1 MKKSTL
7 FIAAGLTL
15 IAAALLFPCP
25 HETSGASA
33 SPTSKPTKLA
43 HRLSGPAQARP
54 SRSERVANDGEA
66 TNLAAWQNRFDIL
79 LAEKGDRNEAILQL
93 LQEIDALYHAWV
105 SDQLL
110 PVVERA
116 PGERYDELTD
126 IEHSVSEGTAAILDQ
141 LGIEDGRRLDASGSP
156 AEMLSAEV
164 QYAEAARDS
173 DSRLA
178 LLRLDR
184 ERQSRLEQVLALGD
198 EAAKIQAIDELD
210 AWYDAGLGK
219 IFAAPDTGSDDEEP

>member
-1 MKKSTL
+1 MKKNTL

-25 HETSGASA
+25 DGPSGASA
-33 SPTSKPTKLA
+33 PTASKPTKLA
-43 HRLSGPAQARP
+43 HRLSTRPDARP
-54 SRSERVANDGEA
+54 SRSERPDDGDETA
-66 TNLAAWQNRFDIL
+66 NLAAWQNRFDAL
-79 LAEKGDRNEAILQL
+79 LAEKGNREDAILQL
-93 LQEIDALYHAWV
+93 LLEIDALYHAWV

-110 PVVERA
+110 PVVDRA
-116 PGERYDELTD
+116 PSERYDELAD

-141 LGIEDGRRLDASGSP
+141 LGIGEAWLLDAAGSP
-156 AEMLSAEV
+156 AEKLSAEV

-184 ERQSRLEQVLALGD
+184 ERQSRLEQAFALGD
-198 EAAKIQAIDELD
+198 EEAKLQAVAELD

-219 IFAAPDTGSDDEEP
+219 IFSAPDTGSDDEQP

>member
-7 FIAAGLTL
+7 LITTGVLL
-15 IAAALLFPCP
+15 IAAASLLPCP
-25 HETSGASA
+25 HGTSGTSA
-33 SPTSKPTKLA
+33 ATTSKPTKIA
-43 HRLSGPAQARP
+43 HRRSVRPDDRP
-54 SRSERVANDGEA
+54 SRSQRPDDGGETA
-66 TNLAAWQNRFDIL
+66 NLAAWQSRFDAL
-79 LAEKGDRNEAILQL
+79 LAEKGNREDAILQL

-110 PVVERA
+110 PVVDRP
-116 PGERYDELTD
+116 PGERYDELAD
-126 IEHSVSEGTAAILDQ
+126 IEHSVSDGTSAILDQ
-141 LGIEDGRRLDASGSP
+141 LGIGEARRLDAAGSP
-156 AEMLSAEV
+156 AEKLSAEV

-184 ERQSRLEQVLALGD
+184 ERQSRLEQAFALGD
-198 EAAKIQAIDELD
+198 EEAKLQAVAELD

-219 IFAAPDTGSDDEEP
+219 IFSAPDTGSDDEQP